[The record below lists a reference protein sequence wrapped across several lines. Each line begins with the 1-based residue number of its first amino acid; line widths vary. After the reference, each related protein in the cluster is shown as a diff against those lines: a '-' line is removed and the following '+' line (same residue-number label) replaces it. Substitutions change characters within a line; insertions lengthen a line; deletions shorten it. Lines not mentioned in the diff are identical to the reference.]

1 MPVAK
6 VGEINLCYNARGA
19 GQPLILIIGF
29 ASTQTSFFGLAR
41 VLAKHY
47 RVVTFDNRGV
57 GGSDKPAGPYS
68 ISMMAGDTIG
78 LMDHLGIEKAHIMG
92 GSMGGMIAQ
101 EMAIDH
107 PQRVDKLIL
116 FSTSANAQWLL
127 DLAEAAVPNWNG
139 SRPAF
144 APTDRRKLIGAIA
157 SRTSDHPL
165 YRLVLLPLSRLQVR
179 LGGLDGPGPAGQLEA
194 MMKHNVLDR
203 LQLIQAPTLVLTGS
217 KDKLMTPQSSEALA
231 SRITGAK
238 LISIDGGSHVVA
250 AEKYGRFKKEVLGFL
265 RG

>member
-6 VGEINLCYNARGA
+6 VGDINLCYNARGD

-29 ASTQTSFFGLAR
+29 ASAQTSFFGLAR

-78 LMDHLGIEKAHIMG
+78 LMDYLRIEKAHIMG

-107 PQRVDKLIL
+107 PQRVDRLIL

-127 DLAEAAVPNWNG
+127 DLAEAAVPNWNR

-144 APTDRRKLIGAIA
+144 APADRRKLIGAIA

-165 YRLVLLPLSRLQVR
+165 YRLVLLPFSRLQVR
-179 LGGLDGPGPAGQLEA
+179 LGGLDGPGPAGPARSHDEA
-194 MMKHNVLDR
+194 QR
-203 LQLIQAPTLVLTGS
+203 PGS
-217 KDKLMTPQSSEALA
+217 TA
-231 SRITGAK
+231 
-238 LISIDGGSHVVA
+238 IDPGSHAGLDWQQRQTDNAPVVGSA
-250 AEKYGRFKKEVLGFL
+250 GL
-265 RG
+265 